1 MFIIILTYIQPLALI
16 ERHLEAHR
24 AFLDQH
30 YAAGH
35 FIASGPQIPR
45 TGGVILAKGL
55 ARHQL
60 DEILA
65 EDPFYR
71 EKVATY
77 QVIAFDPIK
86 CAVGTESIFF

>member
-1 MFIIILTYIQPLALI
+1 MFIVILHYIQPLSEI
-16 ERHLEAHR
+16 ETHLEAHR
-24 AFLDQH
+24 TYLDRH

-35 FIASGPQIPR
+35 FVASGPQIPR

-55 ARHQL
+55 DGHQL

-77 QVIAFDPIK
+77 QVIAFNPIK